1 MNDFIPLAAL
11 LLLVGYVIA
20 PGAVLW
26 LLALYG
32 ALCEAL
38 WRLPGSLL
46 RSTARL
52 THRVHFFFRRIGVR

>member
-1 MNDFIPLAAL
+1 MKDFIPLAAL

-32 ALCEAL
+32 ALCEVL

-46 RSTARL
+46 RGTTHLA
-52 THRVHFFFRRIGVR
+52 HRVHFLFRRIGVR

>member
-38 WRLPGSLL
+38 WRLPGALL
-46 RSTARL
+46 RSSARL
-52 THRVHFFFRRIGVR
+52 THRIQLFFRRIGVR